1 MNSEFGND
9 TTKVMPYFNKQI
21 ARQSYKYMFCLNFTD
36 KIDSLITA
44 IFNLLFL
51 A

>member
-21 ARQSYKYMFCLNFTD
+21 ARYKYIFILNFTD
-36 KIDSLITA
+36 KIDSPINAT
-44 IFNLLFL
+44 FNLLFP